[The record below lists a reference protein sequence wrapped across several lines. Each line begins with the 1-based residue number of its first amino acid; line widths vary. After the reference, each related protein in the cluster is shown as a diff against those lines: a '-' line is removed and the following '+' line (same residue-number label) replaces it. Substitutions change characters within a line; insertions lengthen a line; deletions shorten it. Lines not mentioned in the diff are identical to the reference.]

1 MDKKYIS
8 LILGPDRYDY
18 VYYPKT
24 REVCTQ
30 MFPDV
35 PVHKVYL
42 GCGHSVDQNML
53 RDIVESKLKSYKMLA
68 DSF

>member
-8 LILGPDRYDY
+8 ISLAGDIYDY

-30 MFPDV
+30 DFPDV
-35 PVHKVYL
+35 PVVRVNL
-42 GCGHSVDQNML
+42 ICGHSINHDEL
-53 RDIVESKLKSYKMLA
+53 REIVENKLKAYEMLA
-68 DSF
+68 ESF

>member
-8 LILGPDRYDY
+8 INLAGDIYDY
-18 VYYPKT
+18 VYYPST

-30 MFPDV
+30 DFPDV
-35 PVHKVYL
+35 PVVRVIL
-42 GCGHSVDQNML
+42 GCGHIINHDVL
-53 RDIVESKLKSYKMLA
+53 RQIVENKLSAYEMLA